1 MTNALNLTFDE
12 GAPLDA
18 TKLQQLVTYLN
29 EVNTNALRVP
39 DVSGL
44 TNKAIAQRMV
54 AGKASLGNLTI
65 ANVPVAYDITFDYPL
80 TGDPASIQVTL
91 ETSTNDADLVYHI
104 ASGSSKSTGFKLYIS
119 RVAGL
124 TTKGAVAAGAKSF
137 GAVAVHYFAIAKPS
151 VV

>member
-1 MTNALNLTFDE
+1 MPNPLNLTFDE
-12 GAPLDA
+12 GAPIDA

-54 AGKASLGNLTI
+54 AGRVLLGNLTI
-65 ANVPVAYDITFDYPL
+65 ANVPVPYDITSESPL
-80 TGDPASIQVTL
+80 TADPASIQITL

-104 ASGSSKSTGFKLYIS
+104 ASGSIKSTGFKIYLS

-124 TTKGAVAAGAKSF
+124 TTKGAVAAGNKSF
-137 GAVAVHYFAIAKPS
+137 GAVAIHYFAIAKPT